1 MIFDIDALESKI
13 NYVFKDKMLLRKCF
27 THASYAH
34 ENGVESN
41 ELLEFFGDAI
51 IEFTVTEFLVKNFSG
66 DEGKLTARR
75 ASIVSND
82 ALLKAVK
89 KLGLGEFIL
98 LGKGLSQTDM
108 YEGKLYASLYESL
121 VAGIYLD
128 GGIVSVKK
136 FIKNT
141 ICKDYKN
148 LEDKKI
154 KEKSNSEWK
163 NALQEYVQKRKIG
176 SISYETLSK
185 TGPDH
190 LPEFRVALIFNGSRL
205 AEGKG
210 ASKKLAEMQAAKK
223 GLQKLKEQEGK

>member
-1 MIFDIDALESKI
+1 MIFDIDGLEERI
-13 NYVFKDKMLLRKCF
+13 GYEFKDKMLLRKCF

-34 ENGVESN
+34 EHGVESN
-41 ELLEFFGDAI
+41 EVLEFFGDAI
-51 IEFTVTEFLVKNFSG
+51 IEFAVTEFLVKNFPG

-82 ALLKAVK
+82 GLLKTVK

-98 LGKGLSQTDM
+98 LGKGLVKTDM
-108 YEGKLYASLYESL
+108 YEGKLYSSVYESL

-128 GGIVSVKK
+128 GGIASAKK

-141 ICKDYKN
+141 ICADYKN
-148 LEDKKI
+148 KEVF
-154 KEKSNSEWK
+154 KEKPTGEWK
-163 NALQEYVQKRKIG
+163 NLLQEYVQKRKIG

-190 LPEFRVALIFNGSRL
+190 LPEFRVAVVFNGTRL

-210 ASKKLAEMQAAKK
+210 ASKKIAEMQAAKK
-223 GLQKLKEQEGK
+223 GLQKLKQQEGK